1 MWAKLID
8 KAIVIG
14 ADDAAEKAALA
25 GLSDRHM
32 YLLTRTGESVVL
44 HDCGEEAMV
53 RQTPINVVS
62 HAAPPIDLISN
73 FAATPFELDGAK
85 YGSVEGFWQC
95 WRYTDADE
103 RARVAMLA
111 GREAK
116 SAGAAAAP
124 ERFDYGGTSIGWG
137 SWDHWQ
143 LMRRA
148 CEAKFAQNENARAA
162 LLGTLGRPLTHRTR
176 RDSRSIPNVVMA
188 QIWTEIRAALAKEAE
203 ASVVPDP

>member
-1 MWAKLID
+1 MWVKLID
-8 KAIVIG
+8 RAIVIG
-14 ADDAAEKAALA
+14 ADDDAGKAALA
-25 GLSDRHM
+25 GLTDRHM

-53 RQTPINVVS
+53 RQTPINAVS

-73 FAATPFELDGAK
+73 FAATPFVLDGAN

-95 WRYTDADE
+95 WRYNDPDE

-116 SAGAAAAP
+116 SAGTAP
-124 ERFDYGGTSIGWG
+124 PPELFDYGGAIIRWG

-148 CEAKFAQNENARAA
+148 CQAKFAQNENARAA

-176 RDSRSIPNVVMA
+176 RDSRSIPNVIMA
-188 QIWTEIRAALAKEAE
+188 QIWTEIRMALAKEAE
-203 ASVVPDP
+203 ASAES